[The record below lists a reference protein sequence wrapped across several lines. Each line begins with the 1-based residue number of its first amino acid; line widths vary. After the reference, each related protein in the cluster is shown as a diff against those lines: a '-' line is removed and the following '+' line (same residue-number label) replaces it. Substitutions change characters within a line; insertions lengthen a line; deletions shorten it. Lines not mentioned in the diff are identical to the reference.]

1 MATDLTIHSTGS
13 GQCSLTGKEG
23 EGLTVSFSD
32 GTVKEAFLSTKAFF
46 QLVKMKT
53 GGAKAKG
60 TATGTT
66 VTTNGVTHSNTV
78 TTGQTVGG
86 GEHRGTTSPS
96 PKT

>member
-1 MATDLTIHSTGS
+1 MATELTIHSTGT

-53 GGAKAKG
+53 GGVAKKP
-60 TATGTT
+60 TP
-66 VTTNGVTHSNTV
+66 
-78 TTGQTVGG
+78 
-86 GEHRGTTSPS
+86 PS
-96 PKT
+96 PTAQPANGAAVPAKT